1 MSNGPGWAVPRP
13 RDVKSGHK
21 RLRGSS
27 LTPGDNSILTDR
39 LKDSCPVA
47 LPPPQQAGS
56 ALYNPIAAVHIMAET
71 PEPVAPFPFLRLP
84 RELRDVVYSL
94 YFKPADRL
102 LQNHSLEAKGYYGG
116 LYKFDFDLVHV
127 NRQVRS

>member
-1 MSNGPGWAVPRP
+1 
-13 RDVKSGHK
+13 
-21 RLRGSS
+21 
-27 LTPGDNSILTDR
+27 
-39 LKDSCPVA
+39 
-47 LPPPQQAGS
+47 
-56 ALYNPIAAVHIMAET
+56 MAET